1 MKRHQFTYHLGALT
15 ADRDT
20 PSMPRFHSH
29 TVAIAQVLIASAI
42 LAVGDGI
49 SKHLGQHY
57 PVTEFVSVRMW
68 TFLVFVLWFAHR
80 QRGIRNALRSTQPV
94 KQVLRS
100 SLWCLEIVVFAS
112 ALTTIT
118 LAEAHALFAIYP
130 LVVTLLA
137 VPILGERVGW
147 RRIVSVAIGFV
158 GALLIIRPG
167 VIQIE
172 IGTALILLAML
183 MWCCYQ
189 LLTRLLSAR
198 EHFETNLLYMALIG
212 SVIVPLSPVGGPWIW
227 PTATDALW
235 MLALSTTS
243 LIGHM
248 LLVAALTRA
257 PASTLQPFNF
267 SIMVFAIGV
276 GYVAFGDLPDGYT
289 LLGAA
294 IIVSASLYVLTR
306 ERQHQSD
313 AGRPD

>member
-1 MKRHQFTYHLGALT
+1 M
-15 ADRDT
+15 
-20 PSMPRFHSH
+20 
-29 TVAIAQVLIASAI
+29 
-42 LAVGDGI
+42 
-49 SKHLGQHY
+49 
-57 PVTEFVSVRMW
+57 
-68 TFLVFVLWFAHR
+68 
-80 QRGIRNALRSTQPV
+80 
-94 KQVLRS
+94 
-100 SLWCLEIVVFAS
+100 FAS

-183 MWCCYQ
+183 MWCGYQ

-294 IIVSASLYVLTR
+294 IIVSASLYVLAR